1 MRIPAALA
9 IALAAAGVLAGCSS
23 AGAQGTPA
31 PAATAWSAVAE
42 APLSERHDATVVW
55 VDDRFIVIG
64 GDDGPLCPP
73 TADCAVPTGSLLRD
87 GAAFDPVSGA
97 WTPIADSAALVVFP
111 STAVIDAVLYVLTTG
126 GYAGVP
132 STFLAYDGTA
142 DAWSTLP
149 LPPDGPGRLVVA
161 GDVLLS
167 VPGSDEFETT
177 VDSCFDPQSSSW
189 HRLPDDPLGPSF
201 DRTLVVVDGRMIL
214 TAKDLASPGA
224 DSPSLVRMAELDTK
238 MESWTLLPDTEV
250 IGSDPVSV
258 GGRMVFPDPGG
269 SDGGEVGNWGR
280 TYPFRGYLRIGYG
293 GMGSTA
299 GDTRR
304 QLMATPRGRRPRPSG
319 RLAARPGHPHD
330 DGDPRRALGAGL
342 LTVHRRVPERA
353 LRVGRPGR
361 DDGVALHPVRRRR

>member
-23 AGAQGTPA
+23 AGAPGTPA

-55 VDDRFIVIG
+55 VDDRFLVIG

-73 TADCAVPTGSLLRD
+73 TADCAAPTGSFLSD

-97 WTPIADSAALVVFP
+97 WNPIADSPALVVFP
-111 STAVIDAVLYVLTTG
+111 STAVIDAVLYVLTTS

-132 STFLAYDGTA
+132 STFLAYDATA

-167 VPGSDEFETT
+167 VPGSDEFEMT
-177 VDSCFDPQSSSW
+177 VDSWFDPQSSSW
-189 HRLPDDPLGPSF
+189 RRLPDDPLGPSF

-214 TAKDLASPGA
+214 TAKDLVASPGA
-224 DSPSLVRMAELDTK
+224 DSPSLVRMAELDTT
-238 MESWTLLPDTEV
+238 MERWTLLPDTEV

-280 TYPFRGYLRIGYG
+280 TYPFG
-293 GMGSTA
+293 GIYEPDTGTWGA
-299 GDTRR
+299 LQETPGDSSW
-304 QLMATPRGRRPRPSG
+304 PR
-319 RLAARPGHPHD
+319 LVV
-330 DGDPRRALGAGL
+330 GDL
-342 LTVHRRVPERA
+342 V
-353 LRVGRPGR
+353 RVGDSLLDPVTLRTTAIPDEPWGP
-361 DDGVALHPVRRRR
+361 DSSPSIAASPSALFAWGGLDGTTGWLYTP